1 MREKLA
7 SALNSKNLTSKF
19 NECSLDKIHALGIVA
34 QKNAIGV
41 DAIRF
46 IDALQEKSYKPLIY
60 GLAKV
65 CKSHFKCEQSMMIKL
80 CKQVVHE
87 SAFSFCISCNGR
99 KEIKID
105 EKVLQCQT
113 CQGSGFNR
121 HTDQQRALSLGVSV
135 EAYAKGWSKKFQVV
149 QSVFSDNYKS
159 AIKTTQ
165 KLIKFD

>member
-7 SALNSKNLTSKF
+7 SALNSNNLASNF
-19 NECSLDKIHALGIVA
+19 SDCALDKIHALGIAA

-46 IDALQEKSYKPLIY
+46 IDALQEKSYKPLLY

-65 CKSHFKCEQSMMIKL
+65 CKSHFKCEQTMMIKL
-80 CKQVVHE
+80 CKQVIHE
-87 SAFSFCISCNGR
+87 SAFSFCPSCNGR

-105 EKVLQCQT
+105 EKVLQCET
-113 CQGSGFNR
+113 CQGSGYNR
-121 HTDQQRALSLGVSV
+121 HTDQQRAFSLGVSA
-135 EAYAKGWSKKFQVV
+135 EAYAKGWGKKFQIV
-149 QSVFSDNYKS
+149 QSVFSENYKS

-165 KLIKFD
+165 KATKFD